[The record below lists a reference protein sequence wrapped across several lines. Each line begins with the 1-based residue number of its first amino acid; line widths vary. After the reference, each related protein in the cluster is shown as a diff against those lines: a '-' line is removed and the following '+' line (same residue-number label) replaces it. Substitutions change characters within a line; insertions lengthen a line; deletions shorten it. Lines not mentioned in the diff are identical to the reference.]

1 MTRNLQS
8 SFREGKA
15 GTDFGFR
22 TVLCHLLQITIE
34 QRGEL
39 QQGGRDEGV
48 LAHHCSFPR
57 MTQTQRVPSVGLRD
71 FITCAVSQT
80 YIVAHQKTQ
89 YVKTVIIQYLNHLH
103 ISLVISA

>member
-34 QRGEL
+34 LRGEL

-48 LAHHCSFPR
+48 LAHHCLLPLDDPEGAQCR
-57 MTQTQRVPSVGLRD
+57 PSGLHHLCCV
-71 FITCAVSQT
+71 TN
-80 YIVAHQKTQ
+80 IVTSRIRKFNTL
-89 YVKTVIIQYLNHLH
+89 TVIIQYLNHLH